1 MLVALT
7 LAGCS
12 SSDGAECEWKAIR
25 ESDGNQIAGANSVGS
40 YSDSSC
46 KVHAQSEAQKYCAS
60 AGLGGIRV
68 SVSYTWQG
76 PEPLMG
82 NRGLVGGTVA
92 SMSCQ

>member
-1 MLVALT
+1 MRIVVAMLVALT
-7 LAGCS
+7 LA
-12 SSDGAECEWKAIR
+12 
-25 ESDGNQIAGANSVGS
+25 
-40 YSDSSC
+40 
-46 KVHAQSEAQKYCAS
+46 
-60 AGLGGIRV
+60 GIRV